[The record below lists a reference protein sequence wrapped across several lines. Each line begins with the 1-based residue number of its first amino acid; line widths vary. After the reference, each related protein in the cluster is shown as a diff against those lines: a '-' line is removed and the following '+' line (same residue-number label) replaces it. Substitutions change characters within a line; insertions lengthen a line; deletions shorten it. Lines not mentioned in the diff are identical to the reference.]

1 MNKFGKIGLITA
13 GALVALVGGGAI
25 LYNNVPALKN
35 NIGTN
40 NQANIGLGGGVIGDI
55 NVNTDNTNKQYLALI
70 NQYSKQIDDLKTELN
85 NTKAETER
93 QITEMQAEID
103 ALQLELENSNE
114 ANADDIAEKNA
125 RIQALKQYIK
135 ALESENAELV
145 AGYEEEISDLNT
157 LLSNYEKEIIA
168 TIKLPTDF
176 TFTNLG
182 FRLIEGNDFIF
193 YSTSHSCKLYYY
205 HFETKTLEAINIKG
219 TSFDSF
225 YKNNNRLYFRTSKI
239 SYVYNF
245 ENKTLEILGSANGV
259 LTYIADDANMYM
271 FDYTGGYAVHNFVTG
286 KFTNF
291 LGDGSDSSTVTI
303 KKIDRYIL
311 HSSYCVT
318 PENNKKHHNVQV
330 FDTETGVDTVLYD
343 TSSTINSF
351 VKTSSGYY
359 MCLSTGFYKLNIDS
373 LKPELIQNL
382 GYSTNQAYVL
392 EDKVLI
398 FGYYTSYVYDGTT
411 LTELLT
417 YETPC
422 SVSPKF
428 IKISDGLYYVVSSS
442 SNFKGIWK
450 LDLNMN
456 NFVQI
461 SEAYH
466 TFGDRITIGHYEFIE
481 MLTGMYVIDL
491 DNGSIDTLPDS
502 TTQYACSFN
511 TFEYKNYTM
520 FYMSHASTKTTY
532 LYYYD
537 HVNDMYG
544 RIYKGNSFTI
554 QECEIKNDMLYIMTD
569 SYLYGFDLNASMDN
583 YITYLSIN
591 TSLSSLKAGVF
602 YASAGTLED
611 GKLYIK
617 YTLQDDNSF
626 NKEMVIM

>member
-13 GALVALVGGGAI
+13 GAIAALVGGGAI
-25 LYNNVPALKN
+25 LYNTVPSLQN
-35 NIGTN
+35 TGMN

-55 NVNTDNTNKQYLALI
+55 TVNTDNTNKQYLALI
-70 NQYSKQIDDLKTELN
+70 NQYSKQIDDLKTQLN
-85 NTKAETER
+85 NNKAESER
-93 QITEMQAEID
+93 QISEMQAEIN

-125 RIQALKQYIK
+125 RIQTLKQYIK
-135 ALESENAELV
+135 TLESENAEIV
-145 AGYEEEISDLNT
+145 ASYEEEISDLNT

-176 TFTNLG
+176 TFTSLG
-182 FRLIEGNDFIF
+182 FKVIEGNDFVF

-225 YKNNNRLYFRTSKI
+225 YKYNNMLYFRTSKI

-245 ENKTLEILGSANGV
+245 SNKTLDILGSANGIIS
-259 LTYIADDANMYM
+259 YSADDANMYM
-271 FDYTGGYAVHNFVTG
+271 FDYTGGYAVHNFLTG
-286 KFTNF
+286 NFTNF

-311 HSSYCVT
+311 HSSYGVT
-318 PENNKKHHNVQV
+318 PQNSKKHYNTQI
-330 FDTETGVDTVLYD
+330 FDTETGVDSILFD

-359 MCLSTGFYKLNIDS
+359 MCLSTGFYKLNIDT
-373 LKPELIQNL
+373 LTPELIQDL
-382 GYSTNQAYVL
+382 RHSTSQAYVL
-392 EDKVLI
+392 EDKVLV
-398 FGYYTSYVYDGTT
+398 FGYYTSYVYDGTN

-442 SNFKGIWK
+442 NSFKGIWK
-450 LDLNMN
+450 LDLTTNSL
-456 NFVQI
+456 VQI
-461 SEAYH
+461 SDAYH
-466 TFGDRITIGHYEFIE
+466 TFGDRITIGHYEFVD
-481 MLTGMYVIDL
+481 MMTGMYVIDL
-491 DNGSIDTLPDS
+491 DTGSIDTMP
-502 TTQYACSFN
+502 TAVT
-511 TFEYKNYTM
+511 NYTGIFNIM
-520 FYMSHASTKTTY
+520 EYGDYTLFYMTNSNTKSTY
-532 LYYYD
+532 MYYYD

-544 RIYKGNSFTI
+544 RIYKGNSFTLY
-554 QECEIKNDMLYIMTD
+554 ECEIKNDMLYIMTE

-602 YASAGTLED
+602 YAQAGTLED

-617 YTLQDDNSF
+617 YTLQEDNSF